1 MRSSSASLTGRC
13 RKSSAFGERS
23 GWRDGA
29 RRNAGFGRA
38 LAACDDD
45 LDAGFALYQRSR
57 TARVVLMTHATRR
70 LYHAHGVDRLVRNDL
85 WRGRTPERYYDAFE
99 WFYGWTAASGL
110 AR

>member
-1 MRSSSASLTGRC
+1 MRSSSASRTGRC
-13 RKSSAFGERS
+13 RKSSASGEKS

-29 RRNAGFGRA
+29 RRSAGFGRG

-70 LYHAHGVDRLVRNDL
+70 LYHAHGVDRLVRDDL
-85 WRGRTPERYYDAFE
+85 WRGRAPERYYDAFE
-99 WFYGWTAASGL
+99 WFYGRTA
-110 AR
+110 

>member
-1 MRSSSASLTGRC
+1 MRFSSASRTDRC
-13 RKSSAFGERS
+13 RKSSASGEKS

-29 RRNAGFGRA
+29 RRSAGFGRA

-57 TARVVLMTHATRR
+57 TARVLMTRETGR

-85 WRGRTPERYYDAFE
+85 WRGRTPERYYDACE
-99 WFYGWTAASGL
+99 WLYGWTAASCR